1 MRHRVT
7 LNDCYRLF
15 FLSILLSDANKHPIS
30 SCNIHVCLKFSCK
43 IPYQGKQTSM
53 KLEWL
58 EWFHEEITEMTDT
71 DRKEKNTKVNTP
83 DWPGDVKLIFSIQRS
98 KEKWSIWKECVRV
111 SLYHFNHGCSI
122 PQRLTVWRVI
132 CSSSL
137 IKVYR
142 KVILMKTK
150 FQWLN
155 FGLRILNNTRKYIL
169 DYSCFPWKHILC

>member
-1 MRHRVT
+1 MIVT
-7 LNDCYRLF
+7 DYSFFPFCYQMQTNTP
-15 FLSILLSDANKHPIS
+15 SLLA
-30 SCNIHVCLKFSCK
+30 
-43 IPYQGKQTSM
+43 TSTFVSNSHARYHIKENNTFM

-58 EWFHEEITEMTDT
+58 KWFHEEITEMTDA

-137 IKVYR
+137 IKVWR
-142 KVILMKTK
+142 KVILMNTK

-155 FGLRILNNTRKYIL
+155 IGLRILSNTRKYIL
-169 DYSCFPWKHILC
+169 DYSCFPWNHILC